1 VGAGLGLAMSDENE
15 SVCGL
20 DEFGIPA
27 PLLHAVGVGL
37 KQRGVDVWGK
47 CGLIKEWILLADA
60 EAFYSWVQ
68 KSQITRVRVRSTG
81 PQAKD
86 TCRELCALLGSP
98 NRNDGRKA
106 KSLRRLFRWYRIC
119 GLSA

>member
-1 VGAGLGLAMSDENE
+1 MSDENE

-47 CGLIKEWILLADA
+47 CGLIKEWILLALPILED
-60 EAFYSWVQ
+60 YDL
-68 KSQITRVRVRSTG
+68 VRR
-81 PQAKD
+81 
-86 TCRELCALLGSP
+86 
-98 NRNDGRKA
+98 
-106 KSLRRLFRWYRIC
+106 LRRHGRVVTCAQAATTSGRRWQRSGLLRVTLKNQLIIAGFHLGVAPHKLAHFYRT
-119 GLSA
+119 